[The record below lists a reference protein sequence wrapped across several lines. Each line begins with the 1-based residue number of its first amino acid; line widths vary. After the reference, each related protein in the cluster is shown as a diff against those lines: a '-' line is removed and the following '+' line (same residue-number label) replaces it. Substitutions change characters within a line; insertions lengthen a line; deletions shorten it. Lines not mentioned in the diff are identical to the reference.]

1 MPRFSPK
8 ILALM
13 AGAVAL
19 GALLAVLYV
28 ILLAPVHAVP
38 EPPAVLAQLKPAEK
52 AHSVPDVAF
61 SDAAGHRRILAQYR
75 GRYVLLNL
83 WATWCNPCIR
93 ELPALAGL
101 KAALPSDRI
110 AVLAVNVGR
119 SDAARTASF
128 LDRHQ
133 ASDLGVYLDSDIA
146 LMRAFDAY
154 GLPFTVL
161 IDPEGREVARAF
173 GPADWSA
180 PAAIA
185 YFKALPWKQQ
195 KTARR

>member
-1 MPRFSPK
+1 
-8 ILALM
+8 M

-38 EPPAVLAQLKPAEK
+38 EPPAVLARLKPAEK
-52 AHSVPDVAF
+52 AKSVPDVAF
-61 SDAAGHRRILAQYR
+61 SDAAGHRLTLAQYR

-83 WATWCNPCIR
+83 WATWCNPCVR

-101 KAALPSDRI
+101 KTALPAGRVV
-110 AVLAVNVGR
+110 VLAVNVGR
-119 SDAARTASF
+119 ADATQTAAF

-133 ASDLGVYLDSDIA
+133 ASGLGVYLDSDIA

-173 GPADWSA
+173 GPSDWRA
-180 PAAIA
+180 PAAVA
-185 YFKALPWKQQ
+185 YFKALPWAEQK